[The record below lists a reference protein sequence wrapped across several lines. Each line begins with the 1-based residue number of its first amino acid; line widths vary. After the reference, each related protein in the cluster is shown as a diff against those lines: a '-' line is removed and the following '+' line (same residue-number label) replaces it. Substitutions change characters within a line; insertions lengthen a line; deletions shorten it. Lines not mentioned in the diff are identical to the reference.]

1 MHQLM
6 DIWGHQLVIINNA
19 ASLLTLLSLFIFFY
33 YSHTS
38 EQAQS
43 VVSDS
48 VASWTI
54 VRQAPLPME
63 FSRHEFWSGLP
74 FPFPVDL
81 PDPGVEPSSPV
92 SPALTRGFF
101 TSSATWEAPY

>member
-1 MHQLM
+1 MEPKGKDNMYVCTRTQSCPTLC
-6 DIWGHQLVIINNA
+6 NPCTE
-19 ASLLTLLSLFIFFY
+19 AS
-33 YSHTS
+33 
-38 EQAQS
+38 
-43 VVSDS
+43 
-48 VASWTI
+48 
-54 VRQAPLPME
+54 QAPLPME